1 MQQTNVKT
9 VALSTLFVFLGFVS
23 RDLNAHHQRLSLH
36 STPQKPRTFAV
47 AVTDLLY
54 AEPTLTI
61 RKLK

>member
-1 MQQTNVKT
+1 MQQTNIKT
-9 VALSTLFVFLGFVS
+9 VALSTLFLFLGFVS

-36 STPQKPRTFAV
+36 NTPQKPRTLSV
-47 AVTDLLY
+47 LVTDLLY

>member
-9 VALSTLFVFLGFVS
+9 VALSTLFLFLGFVS
-23 RDLNAHHQRLSLH
+23 RDLNAHHQRLTLH
-36 STPQKPRTFAV
+36 GSPQKPPTISV
-47 AVTDLLY
+47 LVTDLLY